1 LTYQPIKKRKIC
13 IYASRNEAYS
23 IKIHVMKPPNTKQM
37 ENQATQK
44 TVVSPQI
51 RTYIWQSSD
60 WPRLHV
66 DMRALSQALTKARA
80 TQGQL
85 VGLLASLNLV
95 DHGDMQ
101 LESWVKEAQS
111 SAYIEGEVLQL
122 NSVRA
127 SVARR
132 LGLLPSPNRQD
143 VATEGM
149 LDILQAAL
157 AQVQEGHRVDHSTLH
172 AWHAA
177 LFPTGRSGLQRITVG
192 SYRSHIE
199 PMQIVTPNLKGND
212 IVHFQ
217 APPSGDV
224 ARQMTEML
232 AWFEQSKTAAWPT
245 DGLVRAAI
253 THLWFE
259 TIHPYEDGNGRIG
272 RALAELAL
280 FQDWK
285 EVFKSAKVQRT
296 FSLSQQLWLDRKGY
310 YAQLQAATGQLTQD
324 VTNWVAWFI
333 ECVTLAIEEAIKHVQ
348 TATTKNQFWQ
358 NISQTHPRLSPAQ
371 RKVLNKL
378 YDSPEGFANGL
389 STELYAKIAS
399 CSRATA
405 YRDLTQLLTLGLLSQ
420 SGTGRGTRYRLKK

>member
-1 LTYQPIKKRKIC
+1 MKRKTC
-13 IYASRNEAYS
+13 IYASQNEAYLIKIRFMAS
-23 IKIHVMKPPNTKQM
+23 IKTTQKEK
-37 ENQATQK
+37 QATQK
-44 TVVSPQI
+44 IVASSQV
-51 RTYIWQSSD
+51 RTYIWQSPD
-60 WPRLHV
+60 WPRLYV
-66 DMRALSQALTKARA
+66 DIRALSPILTKARA

-85 VGLLASLNLV
+85 LGLLTSLNLV
-95 DHGDMQ
+95 DQGGVQ
-101 LESWVKEAQS
+101 LDSWVKEAQS
-111 SAYIEGEVLQL
+111 SAYIEGEILQL

-132 LGLLPSPNRQD
+132 LGLLLTPNRQD
-143 VATEGM
+143 TATEGM

-157 AQVQEGHRVDHSTLH
+157 TQVQEGNRLDHSTLH
-172 AWHAA
+172 SWHAS

-192 SYRSHIE
+192 SYRSHTE
-199 PMQIVTPNLKGND
+199 PMQIFTPNLKGND

-224 ARQMTEML
+224 ARQMTELL
-232 AWFEQSKTAAWPT
+232 AWFEHSKTAAWPT

-272 RALAELAL
+272 RAFAELAL

-285 EVFKSAKVQRT
+285 AVFKTAKVQRT
-296 FSLSQQLWLDRKGY
+296 FSLSQQLWLDRKSY
-310 YAQLQAATGQLTQD
+310 YGELQAATGHEKQD
-324 VTNWVAWFI
+324 VTNWVTWFI
-333 ECVTLAIEEAIKHVQ
+333 NCVTLAIEDAIEQVQ
-348 TATTKNQFWQ
+348 TVTAKNQFWQ
-358 NISQTHPRLSPAQ
+358 YIFRLRPNISPAQ

-378 YDSPEGFANGL
+378 YDTPEGFANGL

-405 YRDLTQLLTLGLLSQ
+405 YRDLTQLLTLELLAQ
-420 SGTGRGTRYRLKK
+420 SGTGRGTRYRLKDNILR

>member
-1 LTYQPIKKRKIC
+1 MESKI
-13 IYASRNEAYS
+13 
-23 IKIHVMKPPNTKQM
+23 
-37 ENQATQK
+37 
-44 TVVSPQI
+44 VVSALAISPHI
-51 RTYIWQSSD
+51 RTYIWQSPD
-60 WPRLHV
+60 WPRLQV
-66 DMRALSQALTKARA
+66 DMRALSPILTKARA

-85 VGLLASLNLV
+85 VGLLTSLNLV
-95 DHGDMQ
+95 DQGGVQ
-101 LESWVKEAQS
+101 LDSWVKEAQS

-143 VATEGM
+143 IATEGM

-157 AQVQEGHRVDHSTLH
+157 AQVQEGNRVDHSTLH
-172 AWHAA
+172 SWHAS

-192 SYRSHIE
+192 SYRSYTE

-232 AWFEQSKTAAWPT
+232 AWFEQSKTTKWPT

-285 EVFKSAKVQRT
+285 VVFKSAKVQRT

-310 YAQLQAATGQLTQD
+310 YAQLQAATGQQTQD

-333 ECVTLAIEEAIKHVQ
+333 ECVTLAIVDAIKHVQ
-348 TATTKNQFWQ
+348 TATAKNQFWQ
-358 NISQTHPRLSPAQ
+358 TISQTHPSLSPAQ

-378 YDSPEGFANGL
+378 YDMPEGFANGL

-405 YRDLTQLLTLGLLSQ
+405 YRDLTQLLTLELLSQ
-420 SGTGRGTRYRLKK
+420 SGTGRGTRYKLKDKILQ